1 MSGAEAAGDG
11 AGVSGSAPTCCLEAV
26 AWRSFQAAGTSG
38 WLISRGCG
46 EPAAEWGSSAAGLI
60 LGDRSCR
67 LVTIPRRRPALHL
80 QGASRPNRGSAAARN
95 PLKTVSCFRGS
106 ESRCFGNGFKLLFPH
121 VRKTK
126 QLLPKMPLAQTAR
139 AEASTST
146 CLAPWA
152 QPGGSW

>member
-60 LGDRSCR
+60 LGDPVLQAGDYPAAPPSAPPPGR
-67 LVTIPRRRPALHL
+67 IPSQQRFRCCARPFE
-80 QGASRPNRGSAAARN
+80 NC
-95 PLKTVSCFRGS
+95 V
-106 ESRCFGNGFKLLFPH
+106 
-121 VRKTK
+121 VV
-126 QLLPKMPLAQTAR
+126 
-139 AEASTST
+139 
-146 CLAPWA
+146 
-152 QPGGSW
+152 